1 MTDGMKL
8 VVDVGM
14 HLGNDTERYLQ
25 QGYRVVGVE
34 ANPVLAAEAQRRF
47 AGEIEADRLLVLP
60 VAVARRTGTASLTIF
75 GEQDGWSTMSAAR
88 TEVARAR
95 GYAGKPVTVVAR
107 RFSDILDA
115 VGTPYYLKVDIE
127 GSDMLCVEALRGR
140 TQIPEFLSI
149 ESAVSAPGASFAAVV
164 RELWALY
171 RLGYWRFTYVDQSQG
186 DGNTSGG
193 FGDEVSGW
201 QTLPKALRHGLWL
214 RVKWHV
220 FGNTGSRWCR
230 WRFKRADAAGR
241 HLDIRWYD
249 VHARRV

>member
-1 MTDGMKL
+1 MADNKL
-8 VVDVGM
+8 VIDVGM
-14 HLGNDTERYLQ
+14 HDGQDTARYLE
-25 QGYRVVGVE
+25 QGYRVVAIE
-34 ANPVLAAEAQRRF
+34 ANPALVAAAQRRF
-47 AGEIEADRLLVLP
+47 GDVEADRLTILP
-60 VAVARRTGTASLTIF
+60 VAVAERTGTTSITIF
-75 GEQDGWSTMSAAR
+75 AEQDGWSTVSSARAEVAAAR
-88 TEVARAR
+88 
-95 GYAGKPVTVVAR
+95 GFAGRPVQVVAR
-107 RFSDILDA
+107 RFADILDA

-140 TQIPEFLSI
+140 REIPDFLSI
-149 ESAVSAPGASFAAVV
+149 ESGVSAPGSSFAAVV
-164 RELWALY
+164 RELWMLY

-201 QTLPKALRHGLWL
+201 QTLPKALRHALWL
-214 RVKWHV
+214 RATWHV
-220 FGNTGSRWCR
+220 FGNTGSWWCR